1 MQNRENSLHDDDD
14 GSKGK
19 KKAEGV
25 IGMAAGKYL
34 DTLDHLPKKKRSVIL
49 GAHPLLRG
57 GCFGNLPWSEEYS

>member
-34 DTLDHLPKKKRSVIL
+34 DTLDHLPKKKKCDSGCPSFAQRR
-49 GAHPLLRG
+49 LLWK
-57 GCFGNLPWSEEYS
+57 LAMV